1 MALVSFDEIL
11 RSAGELPERAVM
23 AVAAAADPHSLE
35 AALEARRAGIAEPLL
50 VGDRG
55 AILSLLEGLGES
67 VPDEDIIDASGS
79 AEATARAVALV
90 REGRASFLLKGGLD
104 TSVLLR
110 AVVDKERGL
119 SRGRLMS
126 HFTIFEIPGYHKLL
140 APVDGGMVT
149 YPTLEQ
155 KKQIIENTVEMFHAL
170 GYECPKVGVLACV
183 EKLNPKMP
191 ETVEADA
198 LKQMNLRGEI
208 PGCVVEGPISYDC
221 AVSKEIADYK
231 GFESPCAGDCDI
243 LLAPNIHAGNIMGKM
258 LTVTCGA
265 KMAGFIV
272 GAACPIAMTSRGS
285 SAEEKFDSIVLAA
298 VCAAGMKTTGA

>member
-1 MALVSFDEIL
+1 
-11 RSAGELPERAVM
+11 
-23 AVAAAADPHSLE
+23 
-35 AALEARRAGIAEPLL
+35 
-50 VGDRG
+50 
-55 AILSLLEGLGES
+55 
-67 VPDEDIIDASGS
+67 
-79 AEATARAVALV
+79 
-90 REGRASFLLKGGLD
+90 
-104 TSVLLR
+104 
-110 AVVDKERGL
+110 
-119 SRGRLMS
+119 
-126 HFTIFEIPGYHKLL
+126 
-140 APVDGGMVT
+140 
-149 YPTLEQ
+149 
-155 KKQIIENTVEMFHAL
+155 MFHAL
-170 GYECPKVGVLACV
+170 GYDRPKVGVLACV
-183 EKLNPKMP
+183 EKINPKMP

-208 PGCVVEGPISYDC
+208 RGCIVEGPISYDC

-298 VCAAGMKTTGA
+298 VCAAGMKTAEA

>member
-11 RSAGELPERAVM
+11 RSAGELPSRAVM

-79 AEATARAVALV
+79 AEAAARAVALV

-298 VCAAGMKTTGA
+298 VCAAGMKTAEA

>member
-79 AEATARAVALV
+79 AEAAARAVALV

>member
-11 RSAGELPERAVM
+11 RSAGELPSRAVM

-67 VPDEDIIDASGS
+67 VPDEDIIDAPGS
-79 AEATARAVALV
+79 AEAAARAVALV

>member
-79 AEATARAVALV
+79 AEAAARAVALV

-110 AVVDKERGL
+110 AVVDRERGL

-126 HFTIFEIPGYHKLL
+126 HFTIFEIPGYHKLI

-191 ETVEADA
+191 ETMEADA

-298 VCAAGMKTTGA
+298 VCAAGMKTAEA

>member
-50 VGDRG
+50 VGDRS

-79 AEATARAVALV
+79 AEAAARAVALV

>member
-67 VPDEDIIDASGS
+67 VPDEDIIDASDPVQ
-79 AEATARAVALV
+79 AAARAVALV

-104 TSVLLR
+104 TSVLLK
-110 AVVDKERGL
+110 AVVDREHGL

-170 GYECPKVGVLACV
+170 GYDRPKVGVLACV
-183 EKLNPKMP
+183 EKINPKMP

-208 PGCVVEGPISYDC
+208 GGCIVEGPISYDC

-298 VCAAGMKTTGA
+298 VCAAGMKTAEA